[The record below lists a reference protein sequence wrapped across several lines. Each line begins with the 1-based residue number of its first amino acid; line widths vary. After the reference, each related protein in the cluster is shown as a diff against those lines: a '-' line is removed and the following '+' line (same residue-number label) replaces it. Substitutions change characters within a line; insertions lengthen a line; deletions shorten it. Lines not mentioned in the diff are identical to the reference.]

1 MVITKIIIMKKKMQL
16 LILPLLLLQL
26 IKKKI
31 IAVQITKIENV
42 NLIIIIKNSLCVY
55 VIYLIFYLIFYFEER
70 QEE

>member
-1 MVITKIIIMKKKMQL
+1 MKKKMQL